1 MTLTYLNSFDELSE
15 VYDEIDAQFS
25 GISFAELM
33 ENEVENLMDEHQS
46 YFDQEE
52 SPAGVPWEDL
62 KPATVN
68 RKGHSMILFET
79 GKLEDSLT
87 SRTSDTVVDF
97 IDASVQTLIFG
108 TSVEY
113 AHFHMEKSQYR
124 PARPMVGINESY
136 VEALIER
143 IADTTIAK
151 MKSEKQHTR
160 SSDVRTQP
168 LDPR

>member
-1 MTLTYLNSFDELSE
+1 MTE
-15 VYDEIDAQFS
+15 VYDEIDAQFR

-33 ENEVENLMDEHQS
+33 EDEVNNLMDEHQT

-52 SPAGVPWEDL
+52 SPAGVPWADL

-79 GKLEDSLT
+79 GKLEDSLA

-97 IDASVQTLIFG
+97 IDTAVQTLIFG

-113 AHFHMEKSQYR
+113 AHFHMEGNDYR

-136 VEALIER
+136 VEALLER
-143 IADTTIAK
+143 IADTTVAK

-160 SSDVRTQP
+160 GSDVRI
-168 LDPR
+168 